1 MKKILKTITISRLVL
16 DNIKNIKAYWATM
29 TLNLAMVA
37 QEFGANDL
45 DGTIEKKVYKVQVVQ
60 SPPKAQV

>member
-1 MKKILKTITISRLVL
+1 ML

-29 TLNLAMVA
+29 SLKLAMVA

-45 DGTIEKKVYKVQVVQ
+45 DGTIEKKAYRVQEVQ
-60 SPPKAQV
+60 SPLAEQVCKLSLS